1 MNKFSLQEI
10 AMTQPEFL
18 IRFKRELVILL
29 SQMALRQ

>member
-1 MNKFSLQEI
+1 MNKFFLQEI

-18 IRFKRELVILL
+18 MRFKRELVSLL